1 MAKNAKKKVP
11 IIWSVVVPVI
21 AVAVLVPLGIIVAR
35 QASLNSIDNFEACK
49 EAKGEVIESYPEQC
63 HINGKTFVNEAQ
75 KPGGAYI
82 GLTEKAAMDKA
93 GQDGVTARVVE
104 REGEGVPVTMD
115 LADGRHNFYIKNGT
129 VYKVEVE
136 SIELQ

>member
-1 MAKNAKKKVP
+1 MTRY
-11 IIWSVVVPVI
+11 
-21 AVAVLVPLGIIVAR
+21 VA
-35 QASLNSIDNFEACK
+35 IDG
-49 EAKGEVIESYPEQC
+49 KGGS
-63 HINGKTFVNEAQ
+63 
-75 KPGGAYI
+75 YI

-93 GQDGVTARVVE
+93 RQDGVTARVVE